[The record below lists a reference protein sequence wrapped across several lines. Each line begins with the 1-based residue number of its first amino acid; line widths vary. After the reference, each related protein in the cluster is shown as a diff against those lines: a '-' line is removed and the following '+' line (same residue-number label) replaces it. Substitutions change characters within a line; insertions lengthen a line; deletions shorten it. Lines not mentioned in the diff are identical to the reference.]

1 MNNSDSNRLFELNT
15 PNIENYR
22 VNQEKR
28 ERRVMLRYSMGTLD
42 QKTTDW
48 KINLQNWLL
57 KILTKK
63 GYLSVYTVS
72 REPNPKEVPQ
82 IRSRN
87 LKNTLDLNFCYISE
101 TEAL

>member
-1 MNNSDSNRLFELNT
+1 
-15 PNIENYR
+15 
-22 VNQEKR
+22 
-28 ERRVMLRYSMGTLD
+28 MGTLD

-87 LKNTLDLNFCYISE
+87 KKKYT
-101 TEAL
+101 

>member
-1 MNNSDSNRLFELNT
+1 MIVIRLFELNS
-15 PNIENYR
+15 PNIENHR

-28 ERRVMLRYSMGTLD
+28 EKSDGEIENGHSWPETR
-42 QKTTDW
+42 DW
-48 KINLQNWLL
+48 KINVQNWLL

-87 LKNTLDLNFCYISE
+87 KKKYTWLKFLLH
-101 TEAL
+101 L